1 MKKNFTLKNGFGKN
15 SMFKSLIVATLFS
28 FLFFMGCYEWKTI
41 IQPDYATVNSYFDVF
56 LSAHDDGNPDN
67 DWTNPDLHDYGLFGG
82 MRPDSWTVRDSI
94 PFTIIC
100 TNPEYNNSGI
110 LLWSADRSQTLE
122 DSIPSPN
129 GYYWWGAATSAEA
142 SLIYFDSLY
151 LEPRIYTGS
160 VPGNYFLR
168 YSIGDID
175 YWERNPADDVSDP
188 IPITLIDNTGIDEF
202 LSSSNITLYPN
213 PASEYLNIDVNI
225 YRNELIVCEI
235 YDITGKM
242 IYNQEITSK
251 STRINITDLSQGIY
265 FVNLRNGESEK
276 SHKILVK

>member
-15 SMFKSLIVATLFS
+15 SMFKSLTVATLFS

-67 DWTNPDLHDYGLFGG
+67 DWTNPDLHDYGLFGV
-82 MRPDSWTVRDSI
+82 MLPDSWTVGDSI

-151 LEPRIYTGS
+151 VL
-160 VPGNYFLR
+160 
-168 YSIGDID
+168 
-175 YWERNPADDVSDP
+175 
-188 IPITLIDNTGIDEF
+188 LIDFQF
-202 LSSSNITLYPN
+202 LSQQKT
-213 PASEYLNIDVNI
+213 
-225 YRNELIVCEI
+225 
-235 YDITGKM
+235 
-242 IYNQEITSK
+242 
-251 STRINITDLSQGIY
+251 
-265 FVNLRNGESEK
+265 F
-276 SHKILVK
+276 